1 MLAGLSGS
9 LTTLLAFLVAIVL
22 LVSLHELGHYLVAR
36 WCGVRVTR
44 FSVGFGKPFFMRKKG
59 HTEWALAPIP
69 LGGYVRMLDTREGNV
84 SEADRPYAFDQQH
97 PLKKMAIVLAGP
109 VANLILAV
117 LFFSFSNVMG
127 VTDIKPIVGTV
138 QPASLAAK
146 AQFQSGDQILSI
158 NGAAVIDWQDAQK
171 KIMLGLDSGDLNVA
185 VTDEQGQPQTRVIKV
200 EGDSAAVD
208 QAIQQGVGLMSYR
221 LTTVLGKVV
230 PKGAADVAGLKT
242 GDKLLSVND
251 KAVSNWFEWVN
262 IIQNSPGKQL
272 TIGYERDGVAATT
285 QMRPVSE
292 EINGDLIG
300 KAGVAPSSDKV
311 WQEKVS
317 HLWYPDYAKSIKMAA
332 EQVWDYVALTV
343 QFFGKLVTG
352 QASIKHIGGPVMIA
366 DVAGKSAAL
375 GFQPYLEFLALISVS
390 LGVLN
395 LLPIPVLDGGH
406 FVFHTIEWLRGK
418 PLSEK
423 AQAFSMRIGLFAMLM
438 LMMVA
443 FFNDFSRFFG

>member
-1 MLAGLSGS
+1 MLAGLSSS
-9 LTTLLAFLVAIVL
+9 LTTLLAFLVAIVV

-84 SEADRPYAFDQQH
+84 AEADRPFAFDQQH

-109 VANLILAV
+109 IANLILAV
-117 LFFSFSNVMG
+117 LFFSISNMMG
-127 VTDIKPIVGTV
+127 VTDIKPMVGTV

-146 AQFQSGDQILSI
+146 AQFQSGDHIQSI
-158 NGAAVIDWQDAQK
+158 NGAAVVDWQDAQK
-171 KIMLGLDSGDLNVA
+171 KIMLGLDGGDLAVA
-185 VTDEQGQPQTRVIKV
+185 VTDAQGQPQTRVIKV
-200 EGDSAAVD
+200 AGDSAAVD
-208 QAIQQGVGLMSYR
+208 QAIQKGVGLMPYR
-221 LTTVLGKVV
+221 VTTVLGMVA
-230 PKGAADVAGLKT
+230 PNSAADAAGLIK
-242 GDKLLSVND
+242 GDKLLSVNE
-251 KAVSNWFEWVN
+251 KEVANWFDWVT

-285 QMRPVSE
+285 HMRPDAEDV
-292 EINGDLIG
+292 NGTLVG
-300 KAGVAPSSDKV
+300 KAGVAPSGDEA
-311 WQEKVS
+311 WQQEIS
-317 HLWYPDYAKSIKMAA
+317 HSWTPGFGQSIKMAA
-332 EQVWDYVALTV
+332 DQVWDYVVLTV
-343 QFFGKLVTG
+343 QFFGKLITG
-352 QASIKHIGGPVMIA
+352 QASLKHIGGPVMIA

-375 GFQPYLEFLALISVS
+375 GVQPYLEFLALISVS

-423 AQAFSMRIGLFAMLM
+423 AQAFSMRIGVFAMLM
-438 LMMVA
+438 LMVVA